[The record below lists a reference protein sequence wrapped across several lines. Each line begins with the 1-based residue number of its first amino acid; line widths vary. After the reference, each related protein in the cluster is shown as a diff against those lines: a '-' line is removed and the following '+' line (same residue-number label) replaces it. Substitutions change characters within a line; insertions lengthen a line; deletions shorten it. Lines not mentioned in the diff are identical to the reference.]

1 MKTKLML
8 AMCLIGAS
16 ALAASAQDAPGD
28 SQNGQNGPPL
38 RGHRPPPPAI
48 IAAIDANHDGVITAE
63 EMANAPSVLKALD
76 KNGDGVLTPDELVG
90 HHPPRPSRDGVD
102 LDRPPMNIMYGSPGS
117 GSNRPPGGDS
127 EGPPEGLPPGPPSAG
142 A

>member
-16 ALAASAQDAPGD
+16 ALAASAQDTPGNG
-28 SQNGQNGPPL
+28 QNGQNGPPT

-76 KNGDGVLTPDELVG
+76 KNGDGVLTPDEFVG
-90 HHPPRPSRDGVD
+90 HHPPRSSRDD
-102 LDRPPMNIMYGSPGS
+102 MDRPPMDNNMDGPPGS
-117 GSNRPPGGDS
+117 GPDRPPGGDFD
-127 EGPPEGLPPGPPSAG
+127 GPPEGLPPGPPAAG